1 MGRIVKKK
9 LSDSVL
15 EELGRMVE
23 AGELKRG
30 DKLPPQDQLAAQL
43 GVSRPSLREAL
54 RAMASHIDD
63 IISGLKTYYGG
74 NGQECSDERSEV

>member
-15 EELGRMVE
+15 EEIGRMVD

-54 RAMASHIDD
+54 RAMEMIGAIEQRPKD
-63 IISGLKTYYGG
+63 ILW
-74 NGQECSDERSEV
+74 R

>member
-9 LSDSVL
+9 LSYSVL
-15 EELGRMVE
+15 EEIGRMVE

-54 RAMASHIDD
+54 RAMEMIGAIEQRPKD
-63 IISGLKTYYGG
+63 ILW
-74 NGQECSDERSEV
+74 R

>member
-1 MGRIVKKK
+1 MARIVKKK

-43 GVSRPSLREAL
+43 GVSRPSLR
-54 RAMASHIDD
+54 
-63 IISGLKTYYGG
+63 
-74 NGQECSDERSEV
+74 